1 MPCPGAK
8 RHVLYQ
14 FPIAADQAVG
24 RDPQLMNTGEIGV
37 STGIEPPQKQIV
49 DKGAT
54 KLPGG
59 RLMPCITSKE
69 TSSGLS
75 LSL

>member
-37 STGIEPPQKQIV
+37 STGIEAPQKQIV

-59 RLMPCITSKE
+59 RLMPCITSRRHPP
-69 TSSGLS
+69 G
-75 LSL
+75 